1 MQANR
6 SSSVSF
12 PQHPRRTRFLAVRMT
27 AVAVVA
33 LVVGMTFTAGPGA
46 AAHGD
51 GSGEVTITGEL
62 KQWHKVT
69 LTLDGPWA
77 READD
82 APNPFTDNRLTVTFR
97 HESGSPRY
105 AVPGYFAA
113 DGDAANTSA
122 DAGTKWR
129 AHLSPD
135 KAGRWTY
142 HVSFVQ
148 GKHVALDPSMAGK
161 PLARYDGKTGSFRIA
176 ATDKT
181 GRDFRGEGRLQYVGK
196 HQLRLAGS
204 GRYFLKAGPDAPE
217 TLLAYADFDGTH
229 PGKERRPRPGE
240 ATPGKDLHRYEPH
253 LRDWRPGD
261 PTWKDGKGK
270 GLIGALDYLAG
281 KGCNACSFLP
291 YNAGGDGD
299 NVWPFAGRDDKL
311 HYDCSKLDQW
321 QIVFDHAQR
330 LGLYLHFKLQ
340 ETEIDDNRSGHG
352 KDEGRRTVAT
362 SLDGGDL
369 GVERKLY
376 CRELIARF
384 GYELALN
391 WNLGEENT
399 QSPEQQRAMAR
410 YIHDLDPY
418 HHLIVVHTFPNWQ
431 DRVYPELLG
440 DRSVLTG
447 ASLQNGWN
455 NAHQRTL
462 KWVTESARAGRPW
475 VVANDEQNPA
485 SLGVPPDPGYA
496 GFSGR
501 TQDDGPSYDLHD
513 IRKATLW
520 GTIMAGGA
528 GVEYYFG
535 YKLPQN
541 DLVCE
546 DFRSRDRSWDYCRI
560 ALDFFR
566 EHQIPFWEM
575 TNADALI
582 GNARHDNSKYC
593 LAKPGSVYLVYLPAG
608 GTSDIDLS
616 GVSGTFT
623 VRWFEPRSGGPLQ
636 QGSVLQVAG
645 GGKAALGTPPQD
657 ASEDWL
663 VVITPSSLKSSRG
676 REAMAPISEGLGVGN
691 VPAGEERRLGQHR
704 KRHHAS
710 LP

>member
-1 MQANR
+1 MQ
-6 SSSVSF
+6 
-12 PQHPRRTRFLAVRMT
+12 LAVWRINAMQT
-27 AVAVVA
+27 TLNSGTVFHQRPHNPRLPAVRLAVVA
-33 LVVGMTFTAGPGA
+33 ASALVIGLAFAARPTA
-46 AAHGD
+46 AAQRD
-51 GSGEVTITGEL
+51 GNGEVTISGEL

-77 READD
+77 RESDD
-82 APNPFTDNRLTVTFR
+82 RPNPFTDRRLTVTFR

-105 AVPGYFAA
+105 VVPGYFAA
-113 DGDAANTSA
+113 DGDAANSSA
-122 DAGTKWR
+122 DAGAKWR

-135 KAGRWTY
+135 KAGRWSY

-148 GKHVALDPSMAGK
+148 GKHAALDPSVAGK
-161 PLARYDGKTGSFRIA
+161 PMAMYDGKTGSFAIA
-176 ATDKT
+176 PTDKT
-181 GRDFRGEGRLQYVGK
+181 GRDFRSQGRLEYAGK
-196 HQLRLAGS
+196 HHLRFAGS

-229 PGKERRPRPGE
+229 PGKARRPRPGE
-240 ATPGKDLHRYEPH
+240 AAPGMELHRYEPH

-270 GLIGALDYLAG
+270 GLIGALNYLAA
-281 KGCNACSFLP
+281 KGCNAFSFLP

-299 NVWPFAGRDDKL
+299 NVWPFASREDKL

-340 ETEIDDNRSGHG
+340 ETEIDDNRSGHT
-352 KDEGRRTVAT
+352 KEEGQGRVAA

-399 QSPEQQRAMAR
+399 QTPAQQRAMAR
-410 YIHDLDPY
+410 YLHDTDPY
-418 HHLIVVHTFPNWQ
+418 HHLIVVHTFPTWQ

-462 KWVTESARAGRPW
+462 KWVTESRKAGRPW

-501 TQDDGPSYDLHD
+501 AEGEGPAYDLHD

-541 DLVCE
+541 DLSCE
-546 DFRSRDRSWDYCRI
+546 DFRSRDRSWAYCRI

-566 EHQIPFWEM
+566 EHEIPFWEM
-575 TNADALI
+575 TNADALV
-582 GNARHDNSKYC
+582 GNAENDNSRYC
-593 LAKPGSVYLVYLPAG
+593 LAKPGSVYLVYLPTG
-608 GTSDIDLS
+608 GPAQIDLS
-616 GVSGTFT
+616 GVQGSFT
-623 VRWFEPRSGGPLQ
+623 VKWFDPRAGGPLQ
-636 QGSVLQVAG
+636 QGSVSEVPG
-645 GGKAALGTPPQD
+645 GGKAALGTPPRD
-657 ASEDWL
+657 TSDDWL
-663 VVITPSSLKSSRG
+663 IVITR
-676 REAMAPISEGLGVGN
+676 
-691 VPAGEERRLGQHR
+691 
-704 KRHHAS
+704 
-710 LP
+710 